1 MVKLTESNH
10 ISELN
15 LKVGGNNTILIYNY
29 SNMLVYSTCGY
40 SFEMHVHV
48 IFVVAVGNPW
58 LLLT

>member
-15 LKVGGNNTILIYNY
+15 LKVGGDNTILIYNY

-48 IFVVAVGNPW
+48 IFVVAVGNP
-58 LLLT
+58 